1 MKRNFLVYL
10 DDILESIDRIEEYT
24 KGKTQEDFDSD
35 IAFQD
40 AVLRR
45 LEIIGEAVRHIPDEI
60 KDQYPEVEWKKIS
73 GARDVF
79 IHGYFGVKLERVWDT
94 VVNDL
99 PKLKKQVKKILE
111 EEK

>member
-10 DDILESIDRIEEYT
+10 DDILESVDRIEEYA

-45 LEIIGEAVRHIPDEI
+45 LEIIGEAVRHIPVLNLG
-60 KDQYPEVEWKKIS
+60 KGFCNPASKM
-73 GARDVF
+73 G
-79 IHGYFGVKLERVWDT
+79 KLAQ
-94 VVNDL
+94 L
-99 PKLKKQVKKILE
+99 
-111 EEK
+111 